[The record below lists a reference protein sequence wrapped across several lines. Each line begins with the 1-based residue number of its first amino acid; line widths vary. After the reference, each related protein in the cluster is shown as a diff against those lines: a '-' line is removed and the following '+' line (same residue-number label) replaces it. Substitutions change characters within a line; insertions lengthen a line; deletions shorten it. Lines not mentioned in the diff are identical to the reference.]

1 MSAIQEIGG
10 HPSILAY
17 RDHLKMPPLKIT
29 VCGSCE
35 RLRTILFFSKD
46 RWLCTSCREEGD
58 ARPTQI
64 PLRRP
69 R

>member
-1 MSAIQEIGG
+1 MSAVAEIQG
-10 HPSILAY
+10 HPSIVAY
-17 RDHLKMPPLKIT
+17 RDHLRMQPLRIT

-35 RLRTILFFSKD
+35 KLRTILFFSKD
-46 RWLCTSCREEGD
+46 RWLCTSCREEGE
-58 ARPTQI
+58 ARPTMI